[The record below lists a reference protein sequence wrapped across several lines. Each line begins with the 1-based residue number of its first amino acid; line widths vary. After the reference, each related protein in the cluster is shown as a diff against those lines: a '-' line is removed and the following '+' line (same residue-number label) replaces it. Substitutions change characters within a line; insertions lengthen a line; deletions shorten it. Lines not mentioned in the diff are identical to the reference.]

1 MFSNE
6 YTYTKLSLDILNKT
20 GVYPS
25 GLVVNNLYPTNLIY
39 FLEVGNRKQ
48 KEKLGRNKIEKI
60 KTTCIIGFL
69 EISKFNNMYFYD
81 EHN

>member
-39 FLEVGNRKQ
+39 FLEVGDRKQ
-48 KEKLGRNKIEKI
+48 KENLGRNKIEKI

-69 EISKFNNMYFYD
+69 GISKFNNMYFYD
-81 EHN
+81 KHN